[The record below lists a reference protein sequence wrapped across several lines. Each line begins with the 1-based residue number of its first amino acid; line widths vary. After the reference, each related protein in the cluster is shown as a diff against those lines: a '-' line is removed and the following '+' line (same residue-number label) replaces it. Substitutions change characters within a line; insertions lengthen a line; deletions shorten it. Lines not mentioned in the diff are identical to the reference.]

1 VQSSPAPAP
10 TPIPTH
16 DQFSS
21 TRQFNNAA
29 PPSSQQSNTQGFNQ
43 NLLGNQ
49 EFGKNSTVV
58 NPVYPLQN
66 TFGNTKENT
75 NPGTF
80 NSTYQQPL
88 TGFNGNVPPVS
99 NSFSKPD
106 DPTNGNNAPSF
117 GMNGIS
123 SAKNI
128 TVPNTATNFSE
139 GLMPSFGT
147 GAPVPS
153 SGASARRQARKSR
166 VRRR

>member
-1 VQSSPAPAP
+1 
-10 TPIPTH
+10 
-16 DQFSS
+16 
-21 TRQFNNAA
+21 
-29 PPSSQQSNTQGFNQ
+29 
-43 NLLGNQ
+43 
-49 EFGKNSTVV
+49 
-58 NPVYPLQN
+58 
-66 TFGNTKENT
+66 
-75 NPGTF
+75 
-80 NSTYQQPL
+80 L

-153 SGASARRQARKSR
+153 
-166 VRRR
+166 